1 MQSKCNVVG
10 VSRKDPKLA
19 SAVVASHFDA
29 RWSRIQK
36 KQNGATAYVCKERSR
51 NKVLPGCHYLEM
63 GHKRILQSV

>member
-36 KQNGATAYVCKERSR
+36 KQNEGNCLCVQRQIK
-51 NKVLPGCHYLEM
+51 K
-63 GHKRILQSV
+63 